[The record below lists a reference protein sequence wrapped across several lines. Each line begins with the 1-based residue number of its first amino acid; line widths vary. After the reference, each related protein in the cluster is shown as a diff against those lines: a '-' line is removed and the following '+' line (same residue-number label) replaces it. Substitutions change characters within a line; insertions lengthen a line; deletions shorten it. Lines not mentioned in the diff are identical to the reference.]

1 MMDVQ
6 VIFIGALTLC
16 KKDIATE
23 VMVDV
28 DAEDFETQELR
39 DAFNAVKGYW
49 EAKGRVDI
57 ADLIGKHEKAAET
70 VYECSKACE
79 SESIVLSRERM
90 KEWAQRIKENA
101 ALRRFQAL
109 AIEAGSSLTSYEDL
123 SDIYQQMG
131 EALTLK
137 AEEEDAWTYADVLT
151 DYVQHID
158 EKPTYIKTGLG
169 KLDDTLHISKGDFIV
184 IGGRPSAGKTALSL
198 QLAAGMAKQGHT
210 VYYFSLETGKQKLGA
225 RLMANQIYCPLETV
239 KNKNV
244 TLEEVDRQAQY
255 MKMPLY
261 IRSAAGKSIAWM
273 KAQALRKKAQVIFVD
288 YLQLIPEKGAKDR
301 YTAITAISI
310 SLHELAQTTGIV
322 VVALAQLNRNSAR
335 PGSEPTNAD
344 LRESGQIEQDADGII
359 LLSAD
364 KPGNYLFRVSKNK
377 EGGIGDLPITFN
389 KQIQRFE
396 EYSWMN

>member
-1 MMDVQ
+1 
-6 VIFIGALTLC
+6 
-16 KKDIATE
+16 
-23 VMVDV
+23 
-28 DAEDFETQELR
+28 
-39 DAFNAVKGYW
+39 
-49 EAKGRVDI
+49 
-57 ADLIGKHEKAAET
+57 
-70 VYECSKACE
+70 
-79 SESIVLSRERM
+79 
-90 KEWAQRIKENA
+90 
-101 ALRRFQAL
+101 
-109 AIEAGSSLTSYEDL
+109 
-123 SDIYQQMG
+123 
-131 EALTLK
+131 
-137 AEEEDAWTYADVLT
+137 
-151 DYVQHID
+151 
-158 EKPTYIKTGLG
+158 
-169 KLDDTLHISKGDFIV
+169 
-184 IGGRPSAGKTALSL
+184 
-198 QLAAGMAKQGHT
+198 
-210 VYYFSLETGKQKLGA
+210 
-225 RLMANQIYCPLETV
+225 MANQIYCPLETV

>member
-23 VMVDV
+23 VMVEVEDS
-28 DAEDFETQELR
+28 DFETKELR

-49 EAKGRVDI
+49 EAKGRVDL
-57 ADLIGKHEKAAET
+57 ADLMGKHEEAAET
-70 VYECSKACE
+70 VYQCTKACE

-90 KEWAQRIKENA
+90 KEWAKRIKENA
-101 ALRRFQAL
+101 ALRRFQSLAL
-109 AIEAGSSLTSYEDL
+109 EAGSALTSYEDL
-123 SDIYQQMG
+123 LDIYQQMG
-131 EALTLK
+131 EAMSLK

-210 VYYFSLETGKQKLGA
+210 VYYFSLETSKQKLGA

-310 SLHELAQTTGIV
+310 ALHELAQTTGIV